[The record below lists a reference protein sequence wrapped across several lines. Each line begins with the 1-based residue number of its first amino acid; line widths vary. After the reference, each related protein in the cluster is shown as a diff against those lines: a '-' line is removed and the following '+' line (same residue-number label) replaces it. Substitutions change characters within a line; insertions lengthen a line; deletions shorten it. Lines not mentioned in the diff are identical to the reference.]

1 MKRFNSDNCKIF
13 VNLFITMLSPVLLFS
28 QIDPVSSQRSD
39 FWQRVQFG
47 GGFGLNIGS
56 GYTDI
61 TLAPSGIY
69 NFNRY
74 VAAGVGLQSSFVS
87 SRNYYSS
94 AIYGGSIIG
103 LFNPIEQVQLSLEVE
118 QVRVNTSFKNAGE
131 PHIKDNFWNTGLFVG
146 GGYRAGNV
154 TLGVRYNVLHD
165 KDKRVYS
172 EAFMPFIRVYF

>member
-1 MKRFNSDNCKIF
+1 MKRFNPDNSKIS
-13 VNLFITMLSPVLLFS
+13 VILFFTMLFPILVFS
-28 QIDPVSSQRSD
+28 QNDTITSQRSD

-47 GGFGLNIGS
+47 GGFGLNFGS

-74 VAAGVGLQSSFVS
+74 VSAGVGLQGSFVS
-87 SRNYYSS
+87 SRNNFSS

-118 QVRVNTSFKNAGE
+118 QVRVNTSYKNAGE
-131 PHIKDNFWNTGLFVG
+131 PDIKDNFWNTGLFVG

-154 TLGVRYNVLHD
+154 TLGVRYNVLHN